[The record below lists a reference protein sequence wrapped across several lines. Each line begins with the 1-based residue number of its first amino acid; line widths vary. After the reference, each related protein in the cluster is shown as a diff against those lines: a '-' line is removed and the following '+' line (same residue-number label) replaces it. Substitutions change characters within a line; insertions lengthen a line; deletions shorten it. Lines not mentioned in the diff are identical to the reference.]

1 MVYLLFDR
9 APEAQSA
16 PVDVAPEFKVKP
28 KDITV
33 TELQVLTISATITG
47 IYIYIY
53 ISSSTPMLT
62 NNLTSVTTI

>member
-53 ISSSTPMLT
+53 
-62 NNLTSVTTI
+62 